1 MSLLS
6 KPKSIIENDYIKVWD
21 VIEILSKDGFNTW
34 DEIAKFLGHY
44 DFDTNLSLYKV
55 DQYYKIYSMGFDFEP
70 IRNIINTL
78 LMIWLEDESEDKVI
92 SKLKH
97 QFGNY
102 YWLKEEIY
110 NFKPLIELNLE
121 NLKPSI
127 NYLDI
132 HEDKPKKKDYK
143 FYLFK
148 QPSLNSTE
156 CSCIVSEQNPA
167 GIVDLD
173 KFGMAQKFI
182 YSAIKSGDL
191 KEVNHSIDADDLRV
205 YLFDSEIIIKGFNE
219 DAKSISDNEKKNL
232 KIRINELE
240 KIIFDKDTLI
250 NELKVIKPNEESS
263 LLEKIFDHA
272 RDDIYAPDLV
282 LAIKLWESIYITN
295 PKEEDSHTN
304 KANIWLKQN
313 TNYDVGKQNSSAS
326 KIREITSPLKSWSP
340 QRDKNFKK

>member
-6 KPKSIIENDYIKVWD
+6 REKAKIDEEYFKVWD
-21 VIEILSKDGFNTW
+21 IIKLLKNDDKHGWEDIGT
-34 DEIAKFLGHY
+34 FLGYY
-44 DFDTNLSLYKV
+44 DIATELRLYKTDEYWRIYEIETFGVIRTLV
-55 DQYYKIYSMGFDFEP
+55 DDLRLYWLTGEDGLKET
-70 IRNIINTL
+70 RN
-78 LMIWLEDESEDKVI
+78 KVQ
-92 SKLKH
+92 S
-97 QFGNY
+97 Y

-110 NFKPLIELNLE
+110 NFKPLVELNLE

-132 HEDKPKKKDYK
+132 HEDKPNNQRKKDYK

-156 CSCIVSEQNPA
+156 CACIVSEQNPA

-182 YSAIKSGDL
+182 YSAIKSRDL

-232 KIRINELE
+232 KFRINELE
-240 KIIFDKDTLI
+240 KIIVDKDIKI
-250 NELKVIKPNEESS
+250 NKLKVTKLNTESS
-263 LLEKIFDHA
+263 LLEQIFDHS
-272 RDDIYAPDLV
+272 REDSYAPDLA
-282 LAIKLWESIYITN
+282 LSIRLWESIYITN

-304 KANIWLKQN
+304 KANIWLKLN

>member
-6 KPKSIIENDYIKVWD
+6 REKAKIDEEYFKVWD
-21 VIEILSKDGFNTW
+21 IIKLLKNEDKHDWEDIGT
-34 DEIAKFLGHY
+34 FLGYY
-44 DFDTNLSLYKV
+44 DIATELRLYKTDEFWRIYEIETFEVIRTLV
-55 DQYYKIYSMGFDFEP
+55 DDLRLYWLTGEDGLKET
-70 IRNIINTL
+70 RN
-78 LMIWLEDESEDKVI
+78 KVH
-92 SKLKH
+92 S
-97 QFGNY
+97 Y

-110 NFKPLIELNLE
+110 NFKPLVELNLE

-132 HEDKPKKKDYK
+132 HEDKPNNQRKKDYK

-156 CSCIVSEQNPA
+156 CACIVSEQNPA

-205 YLFDSEIIIKGFNE
+205 YLFGSEIIIKGFNE
-219 DAKSISDNEKKNL
+219 DVKSISDNEKKNL
-232 KIRINELE
+232 KFRINELE
-240 KIIFDKDTLI
+240 KIIVDKDSEI
-250 NELKVIKPNEESS
+250 NKLKVIKPNEESS
-263 LLEKIFDHA
+263 LLEQIFDCE
-272 RDDIYAPDLV
+272 RDDSYAPDLV

-304 KANIWLKQN
+304 KANIWLKLN
-313 TNYDVGKQNSSAS
+313 TNYDVRKQNSSAS

>member
-6 KPKSIIENDYIKVWD
+6 REKAKIDEEYFKVWD
-21 VIEILSKDGFNTW
+21 IIKLLKNEDKHDWEDIGT
-34 DEIAKFLGHY
+34 FLGYY
-44 DFDTNLSLYKV
+44 DIATELRLYKTDEFWRIYEIETFEVIRTLV
-55 DQYYKIYSMGFDFEP
+55 DDLRLYWLTGEDGLKET
-70 IRNIINTL
+70 RN
-78 LMIWLEDESEDKVI
+78 KVH
-92 SKLKH
+92 S
-97 QFGNY
+97 Y

-110 NFKPLIELNLE
+110 NFKPLVELNLE

-132 HEDKPKKKDYK
+132 HEDKPNNQRKKDYK

-156 CSCIVSEQNPA
+156 CACIVSEQNPA

-205 YLFDSEIIIKGFNE
+205 YLFGSEIIIKGFNE
-219 DAKSISDNEKKNL
+219 DVKSISDNEKKNL
-232 KIRINELE
+232 KFRINELE
-240 KIIFDKDTLI
+240 KIIVDKDSEI
-250 NELKVIKPNEESS
+250 NKLKVIKPNEESS
-263 LLEKIFDHA
+263 LLEQIFDYE
-272 RDDIYAPDLV
+272 RDDSYAPDLV

-304 KANIWLKQN
+304 KANIWLKLN
-313 TNYDVGKQNSSAS
+313 TNYDVRKQNSSAS

>member
-6 KPKSIIENDYIKVWD
+6 REKAKIDEDYFKVWD
-21 VIEILSKDGFNTW
+21 IIKILKNEDKHNWGDVGT
-34 DEIAKFLGHY
+34 FLGYY
-44 DFDTNLSLYKV
+44 DIATELRLYKTDEFWRIYEIENFEVIRTLV
-55 DQYYKIYSMGFDFEP
+55 DDLRLYWLTGEDGLTET
-70 IRNIINTL
+70 RN
-78 LMIWLEDESEDKVI
+78 KV
-92 SKLKH
+92 
-97 QFGNY
+97 NRY

-127 NYLDI
+127 NNLDI
-132 HEDKPKKKDYK
+132 HEDKPKEKDYK

-167 GIVDLD
+167 AIVDLD
-173 KFGMAQKFI
+173 KFCMAQKFI

-219 DAKSISDNEKKNL
+219 DAKSISDNEKKIL
-232 KIRINELE
+232 KIRIKELE
-240 KIIFDKDTLI
+240 KIIVDKDTLI

-272 RDDIYAPDLV
+272 SDDIYAPDLV

-304 KANIWLKQN
+304 KANNWLKQN

-340 QRDKNFKK
+340 QRDKKFKK

>member
-6 KPKSIIENDYIKVWD
+6 REKAKIDEEYFKVWD
-21 VIEILSKDGFNTW
+21 IIKLLKNEDKHDWEDIGT
-34 DEIAKFLGHY
+34 FLGYY
-44 DFDTNLSLYKV
+44 DIATELRLYKTDEFWRIYEIETFEVIRTLV
-55 DQYYKIYSMGFDFEP
+55 DDLRLYWLTGEDGLKET
-70 IRNIINTL
+70 RN
-78 LMIWLEDESEDKVI
+78 KVH
-92 SKLKH
+92 S
-97 QFGNY
+97 Y

-110 NFKPLIELNLE
+110 NFKPLVELNLE

-132 HEDKPKKKDYK
+132 HEDKPNNQRKKDYK

-156 CSCIVSEQNPA
+156 CACIVSEQNPA

-232 KIRINELE
+232 KFRINELE
-240 KIIFDKDTLI
+240 KIIVDKDIEI
-250 NELKVIKPNEESS
+250 NKLKVIKPNEESS
-263 LLEKIFDHA
+263 LLEQIFDYA
-272 RDDIYAPDLV
+272 RDDSYAPDLV

-304 KANIWLKQN
+304 KANIWLKLN

>member
-1 MSLLS
+1 MSLLTRE
-6 KPKSIIENDYIKVWD
+6 KAKIDEEYFKVWD
-21 VIEILSKDGFNTW
+21 IIKLLKNEDKHDWEDIGT
-34 DEIAKFLGHY
+34 FLGYY
-44 DFDTNLSLYKV
+44 DIATELRLYKIDEFWRIYEIETFEVIRTLV
-55 DQYYKIYSMGFDFEP
+55 DDLRLYWLTGEDGLKET
-70 IRNIINTL
+70 RN
-78 LMIWLEDESEDKVI
+78 KVH
-92 SKLKH
+92 S
-97 QFGNY
+97 Y

-110 NFKPLIELNLE
+110 NFKPLVELNLE

-132 HEDKPKKKDYK
+132 HEDKPNNQRKKDYK

-148 QPSLNSTE
+148 QTSLNSTE
-156 CSCIVSEQNPA
+156 CACIVSEQNPA

-232 KIRINELE
+232 KFRINELE
-240 KIIFDKDTLI
+240 KIIVDKDI
-250 NELKVIKPNEESS
+250 EIHKLKVIKPNEESS
-263 LLEKIFDHA
+263 LLEQIFDYE
-272 RDDIYAPDLV
+272 RDDSYAPDLV

-304 KANIWLKQN
+304 KANIWLKLN